1 MKMFCNKNKL
11 KKNKISK
18 NWVNKQ
24 KRDIY
29 VRQSKL
35 EGYRSRAV
43 YKLQEIQTK
52 FKVINNGMSIVDLGA
67 APGSWSEFISRK
79 FKNIKLVAIDL
90 KELDKIENVI
100 HIKGDFTDEITQ
112 KIIEKNFDEK
122 IDLVVSDMAV
132 NTTGNKN
139 VDSLVTG
146 ELSIEAMNFS
156 LKILKKNG
164 IFVSKIFMGSSFNEI
179 VDSAKKNFKEFHV
192 YKPPSSRKESKEN
205 FIICKNLR

>member
-1 MKMFCNKNKL
+1 M

-18 NWVNKQ
+18 NWINKQ

-90 KELDKIENVI
+90 KELDKIENVTY
-100 HIKGDFTDEITQ
+100 IKGDFTNEMIQ
-112 KIIEKNFDEK
+112 KKIVNNFDEK

-156 LKILKKNG
+156 VKILKKMAFLSQKSLWDQVLMKLL
-164 IFVSKIFMGSSFNEI
+164 ILLRRIL
-179 VDSAKKNFKEFHV
+179 KNFM
-192 YKPPSSRKESKEN
+192 
-205 FIICKNLR
+205 FINLPQAEKSLKKIL